1 MRTRFEASLDKH
13 NALKASEQAGMVA
26 DNMEVRMGLMESV
39 RTGAITLEYAQKE
52 LKRIKS
58 QAKKDGKITRAQ
70 AFSRG

>member
-13 NALKASEQAGMVA
+13 NALKAAEQAGLVA
-26 DNMEVRMGLMESV
+26 DNMEVRMQLMESV
-39 RTGAITLEYAQKE
+39 RAGEITLEYAQKE

-58 QAKKDGKITRAQ
+58 QGKKNGKITRAQ